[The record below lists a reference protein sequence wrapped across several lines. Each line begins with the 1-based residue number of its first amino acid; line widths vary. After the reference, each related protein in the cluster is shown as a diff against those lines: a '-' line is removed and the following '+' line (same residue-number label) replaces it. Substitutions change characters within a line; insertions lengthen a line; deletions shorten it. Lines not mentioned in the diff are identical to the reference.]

1 MNTKSVLY
9 SGKVLQNSPTFCF
22 DARPKR
28 WMSCWLLQRFTLQ
41 RFTLHR
47 VTLHGVTLQRVTCSR
62 QTEVLPGQRPAQRG
76 GGAGEE
82 RISRGPRPV
91 RLTTDTGTA
100 SHSYRVTGFWDGKK
114 NSDKKSVYLTYY
126 FLFYNSRNFL
136 LTKVSKYPQIN
147 RSLWTELISIH
158 LIV

>member
-100 SHSYRVTGFWDGKK
+100 SHSYRVT
-114 NSDKKSVYLTYY
+114 DKKSVYLTYY

-136 LTKVSKYPQIN
+136 LTKVSKYTQIN
-147 RSLWTELISIH
+147 WILWSELISIR
-158 LIV
+158 LIGGC